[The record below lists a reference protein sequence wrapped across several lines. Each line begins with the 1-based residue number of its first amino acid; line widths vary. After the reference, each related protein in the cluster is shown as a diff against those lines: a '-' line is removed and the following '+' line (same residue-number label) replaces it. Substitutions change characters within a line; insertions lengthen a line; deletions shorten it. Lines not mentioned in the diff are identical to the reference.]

1 MFGYCSLLSILGL
14 IFLASLLGC
23 NSTRDDKVNT
33 SPEILARV
41 GDREITVANL
51 ERALELLYPPGRTPP
66 ASVERKVL
74 QRLIDAELI
83 CIGAKDKGLESDWQV
98 ANTVQQKKEELLL
111 DELYRRGILKITG
124 EVSEEEA
131 RAYFERFSVSE
142 ERLLSRIL
150 LSSPIAAVQ
159 TLRHL
164 AAGEDFA
171 ALARQ
176 VSEDPQTALNGGEMG
191 WRNRLDI
198 RNSRLRHPI
207 FGAAVGEV
215 VGPLQMVDGYAL
227 IKIMDLRQVS
237 YESVAAKVE
246 QAVLEQKRTLTTG
259 RFLEDLADRAG
270 VREDS
275 TALQLLLLRLSEAG
289 RDVPQ
294 LKKREGRKVLLRAG
308 RKQWT
313 LDQFMA
319 AMLTERD
326 QAEIRK
332 LADLRYYVRRLFA
345 LKELLHQRAA
355 ELGLQDSEH
364 VRKETDKALREALMD
379 RLRQVEVDERIDP
392 AEEEVRA
399 YYQRHKDR
407 FEISERI
414 HIMEIFVSTRQEAEA
429 TLQEIAAGEEMEE
442 VVRRY
447 SVRSSRIRR
456 SGGRIQL
463 MRPEMYGNVGLAAQ
477 EAEVGELVGPVKTA
491 QGYSV
496 FKVLKKIPA
505 QPLSFEEAKGRAAE
519 HLRKELSKQGFEALL
534 RQLNSRYRDLVR
546 IYEGHFE
553 DYLKSRDKA

>member
-14 IFLASLLGC
+14 IFLTSPLAC

-83 CIGAKDKGLESDWQV
+83 VIGAKDKGLESDWQV

-131 RAYFERFSVSE
+131 KAYFERFSVSE

-198 RNSRLRHPI
+198 RNSRLRRPI

-237 YESVAAKVE
+237 YESVTAKVE

-294 LKKREGRKVLLRAG
+294 LKKREGRKVLLRTD

-332 LADLRYYVRRLFA
+332 LADLRYYARRLFA

-355 ELGLQDSEH
+355 ELGLQDSEY

-414 HIMEIFVSTRQEAEA
+414 HIMEIFVSSRQEAEA

-477 EAEVGELVGPVKTA
+477 EAEVGEIVGPVKTA

-546 IYEGHFE
+546 LYEGHFE
-553 DYLKSRDKA
+553 DYLKSRNKA